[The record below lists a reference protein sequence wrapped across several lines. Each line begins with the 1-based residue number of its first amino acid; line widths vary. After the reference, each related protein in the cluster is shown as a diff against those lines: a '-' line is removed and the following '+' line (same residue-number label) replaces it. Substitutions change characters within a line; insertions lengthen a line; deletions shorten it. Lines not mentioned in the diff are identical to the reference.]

1 LLTLDQVTKY
11 HGANPILVGVTF
23 GVPPG
28 ARIGVVGPNG
38 VGKSTLLRI
47 AAGLQQA
54 DSGTVAR
61 TPASLSVG
69 YVPQEPEAQ
78 ADEKLLAYFAR
89 RTGVAAAEA
98 ELDELTERLGEEPK
112 LVQAHAEALDSFL
125 RLGGDDLAVRART
138 ACADVGLPAERLEL
152 PMTALSGGEAARA
165 ALAAILLS
173 RFEVL
178 LLDEPTNNLD
188 FEGLDRL
195 EQFLASSRA
204 GVVVVSHD
212 REFLDRTVRRVVEL
226 DERTHAARDYAGGWS
241 DYEAVRERERE
252 EHYRRYEETER
263 RREEIEALLRSR
275 QNQARRGGARVL
287 AREHGGSDRRPTN
300 ALRSKV
306 RQAERALERLEDVE
320 KPFEPWDLQLS
331 FGSDQRSGRVVARL
345 EGAVVERGSFRLG
358 PLDLDIGWRERVAL
372 LGPNGSGKT
381 TLLHALLGR
390 IPLARGRRYVG
401 PGVLLGE
408 LDQERERFAGRGP
421 LLEAF
426 CDEASAASAEAR
438 SLLAKFGL
446 GAEDVL
452 RPATSL
458 SPGERTRALLALL
471 TLRGVNC
478 LVLDEPTNHLDLPAI
493 EELERALERYDGTVL
508 LVTHDRRF
516 LERFAATRTIQ
527 L

>member
-1 LLTLDQVTKY
+1 MLTLDQVTKY

-47 AAGLQQA
+47 AAGLEPP
-54 DSGTVAR
+54 DSGTVTR

-69 YVPQEPEAQ
+69 YVPQEPEAS
-78 ADEKLLAYFAR
+78 AGETLMGYFAR
-89 RTGVAAAEA
+89 RTGVAAADARLE
-98 ELDELTERLGEEPK
+98 ELTARLADEPS
-112 LVQAHAEALDSFL
+112 LVQEHADALETFL
-125 RLGGDDLAVRART
+125 GLGGDDLAVRART
-138 ACADVGLPAERLEL
+138 ACADVGLPAERLDL
-152 PMTALSGGEAARA
+152 PLTALSGGEAARA

-173 RFEVL
+173 RFDVL

-226 DERTHAARDYAGGWS
+226 DERTHAAREYAGGWS
-241 DYEAVRERERE
+241 DYEVVRERELAE
-252 EHYRRYEETER
+252 QYRLYEETER
-263 RREEIEALLRSR
+263 RREEIEAQLRSR
-275 QNQARRGGARVL
+275 QNLARRAGSRVL
-287 AREHGGSDRRPTN
+287 AREHGGSDRRPTQ

-306 RQAERALERLEDVE
+306 RQAERRLERLEDVE
-320 KPFEPWDLQLS
+320 KPFEPWELQLS
-331 FGSDQRSGRVVARL
+331 FASDKRSGRVVARL
-345 EGAVVERGSFRLG
+345 EDAVVQRGSFRLG
-358 PLDLDIGWRERVAL
+358 PLDLELGWKERVAL
-372 LGPNGSGKT
+372 LGRNGSGKT

-390 IPLARGRRYVG
+390 IPLAAGRRYIG

-408 LDQERERFAGRGP
+408 LDQERERFGGAAP
-421 LLEAF
+421 LLDAF
-426 CDEASAASAEAR
+426 CAEASNSSLEAR

-446 GAEDVL
+446 GADDVL
-452 RPATSL
+452 RRASSL
-458 SPGERTRALLALL
+458 SPGERTRAVLALL
-471 TLRGVNC
+471 ALRGVNC